1 MEYYVYIMAN
11 DHDTVYYIGVTDN
24 IARRVWEHKT
34 IADPKGFSSRYNV
47 HKLVYVEV
55 YSDVNDAIR
64 REKQL
69 KKWSRNK
76 KTELIMTINPDLNEI
91 ELN

>member
-11 DHDTVYYIGVTDN
+11 DHDTAYYIGVTDN

-34 IADPKGFSSRYNV
+34 KADPKGFSSRYNV
-47 HKLVYVEV
+47 HNLVYVEV
-55 YSDVNDAIR
+55 YNDVNDAIR
-64 REKQL
+64 REKQI

>member
-11 DHDTVYYIGVTDN
+11 IHDTVYYIGVTDN

-34 IADPKGFSSRYNV
+34 KADPKSFSSRYNV
-47 HKLVYVEV
+47 HKLVYAEV
-55 YSDVNDAIR
+55 YNDVNDAIR